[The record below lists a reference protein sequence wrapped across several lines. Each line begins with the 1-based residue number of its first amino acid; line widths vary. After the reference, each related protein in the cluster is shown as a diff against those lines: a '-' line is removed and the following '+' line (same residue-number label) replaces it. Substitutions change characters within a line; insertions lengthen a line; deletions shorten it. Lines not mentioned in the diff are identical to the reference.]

1 MDVSRVFSSETT
13 NYIPSEAKGITA
25 WVRWRLI
32 VIHFSMFSVSCII
45 GFLRT
50 ICGIFHRRWKAK
62 DLSGKV
68 ALVTGGANGL
78 GRYICLRLAYEQC
91 KIAVVDINLQEAE
104 QTANDLRGMGAT
116 AIAYKV
122 DAANFESIASLRDEI
137 HRDFGRVDILI
148 NNVGLI
154 GLLTLMRATQ
164 EQIEQ
169 MVAVN
174 VTSVMLTTKLFLK
187 DMVQQGEGHIV
198 AISSSFGLTPSS
210 TTVYGTTL
218 FAIRG
223 FMACLNQEILIN
235 NWEDKIKTTC
245 AFPFYMATRKELTDY
260 TENLKFV

>member
-91 KIAVVDINLQEAE
+91 KIAVWMLQ
-104 QTANDLRGMGAT
+104 
-116 AIAYKV
+116 I
-122 DAANFESIASLRDEI
+122 FESIASLRDEI

-260 TENLKFV
+260 TENLKSFGSAFPGGMQQEFRS